1 MLSSIFPSL
10 RNVALRLRLNLV
22 SAPAAALLLGAG
34 GLTASAQTTYTCSSA
49 TPSTNCALSVSS
61 TQTTSSQSTLTVSG
75 ASGPVAT
82 VQVEL
87 EGVTTNGSQT
97 ITNAGWSL
105 QVSEFLLT
113 SPSGAEFDILGGT
126 GDGID
131 GADVNGVDSNDGLHG
146 VNITISDSAS
156 QVAPY
161 ASGNSGNFSN
171 NWPETGSYTV
181 KPSSYFGYPSQ
192 SMPLGVYGDW
202 PQSDGCSPENPDTF
216 DPPGCYGTGTAPTMS
231 GHLAGSAANGTWT
244 LTLINGFG
252 ITTPISITGW
262 NLTLTFSE
270 ATPTTTSVSSSAN
283 PTNISNS
290 VTLTATVSSS
300 GGTPT
305 GTINFT
311 ANSTTISG
319 CGAVAVSGGQ
329 AHCTTTLSQG
339 SNAIEA
345 IYTPS
350 GNFGQSSGSMTQLM
364 EVTPTHSGNTWCN
377 NNSISAPGN
386 LVGVAYPSVIDV
398 SGYAAGTTVSDVTV
412 ELEGATGP
420 AGTNAYHLLAAPG
433 GQNLDFL
440 DSGWA
445 YIQPSSPVNLTIF
458 DTAGQTP
465 NGDDAPST
473 GNYDPYDNNE
483 NGIAEDS
490 FPSSA
495 SPSVDSNIP
504 QVPGTINRAEP
515 LGGTSYT
522 NFQQA
527 FSGASANGDWALY
540 VYAGGGESET
550 INNGWC
556 ITLNVNTGVG
566 TTTTVTSTS
575 NPQTTGQSVTL
586 TATVLTQGTPAPVTS
601 GTVTFLDGNAA
612 PAGVTNNTV
621 SLNSSGQAAITT
633 SSLAEGDHVITA
645 TYNGT
650 SSDNSSYTTMTQ
662 RMNDATALYANGA
675 TISHGPTCGA
685 TYCYCNGGS
694 ISTTASYKG
703 AFTPNPS
710 IISATNLPGTISSVT
725 LGLNQYSSATDILY
739 SLESMVV
746 SPTGADLDFFS
757 NAGYSS
763 GGGSAQLGND
773 IFSDAA
779 GSPISSSVS
788 TLSPGTYKPTSFVEG
803 DPNWPEP
810 AQPYFASSSGFYT
823 LPSAI
828 TYAAPRAGGTF
839 TGQFENTNPNGNWA
853 LYMTEDDASGVASAA
868 NGWCVNFTE
877 NPATVSV
884 DLSHQG
890 DGTGTDFVQGESAAQ
905 ITTVV
910 TAGNSTGPTGDPF
923 GNNPLKVVDTLN
935 SAFTYESASGTGWSC
950 AAAGQTVTCTNDNA
964 VAQGAPYPTLTL
976 NVNVSSSAPAII
988 SNSVTVSGAGI
999 TGNSGSDTITVD
1011 PTPALSV
1018 SKSHSGAFSQGSTG
1032 QWNITVSNTAASG
1045 STSGTVTV
1053 ADTLPSGYTLASY
1066 TSSGSLWTCTGSN
1079 AVSCTATPG
1088 IAGGSSS
1095 TITLTVN
1102 VPSNSPT
1109 SVSNTALAWGGGDLT
1124 HTSSGSAAT
1133 ATDSNVTVA
1142 QVPASIT
1149 VHGGGTQTT
1158 LVSTPFATPLSVL
1171 VEDAGDVPIQGAIV
1185 TFVAPSSG
1193 PSGIFNN
1200 STVAISANT
1209 DVNGLTGVAFTAN
1222 SIPGSYSVS
1231 ASVSGVAVSA
1241 LFSLTNAQPPAFTS
1255 ASSTT
1260 FEVNLAGSFSI
1271 TTSPG
1276 FPTNAATL
1284 TISNIQNAVPG
1295 INLPSSGTGS
1305 ITISGTPTAPGT
1317 ETFTTSATNS
1327 AGLTAPPQNFTLTVV
1342 PHVSVSPS
1350 NCPTFIE
1357 STPASC
1363 TLTASGGVGVITLSV
1378 SNVQNAVP
1386 GLNVPGSGTG
1396 SIAISGTPTAAGTET
1411 FTLTATDSL
1420 GGTSVQNYTLTVN
1433 PPPNYV
1439 VTTNTDDA
1447 TGTPSNCPIPSSGTT
1462 CTLRDALAA
1471 ASQAGAGN
1479 ITFDSTVF
1487 SPSNSTAQ
1495 NTINLSNGTLNIPS
1509 NTSITGPTSGSGHT
1523 LNNPVTVAGG
1533 GGSSNFSVFT
1543 VNSGVIAASING
1555 LTISNGNTS
1564 GNGGGIDNGG
1574 TLTITGSTLSGNQ
1587 ASNGGGIDNG
1597 GTLTITGSTIS
1608 GNTASQNGGSI
1619 IDSGTLTLTGSTIS
1633 GNTASQN
1640 GGGIIINSGTLTL
1653 TGGTLSGNQA
1663 GLSGGGIVIQG
1674 GVLLLGNS
1682 IISGNTGAASAA
1694 DDIDFVS
1701 GNGYTNNGGNV
1712 VGTVN
1717 DVAANPGPI
1726 NLGALA
1732 NYGGPTQTMIPLP
1745 GSPAICAGLA
1755 SNIPAGVT
1763 TDQRGDPNTNTSYPG
1778 YPAGSPC
1785 VDAGAVQTNYSIA
1798 FTTQPPAEAAIN
1810 FPFSPAPVIGLLE
1823 SGVAQSFSSGTV
1835 VMSDSSG
1842 QLAGTLS
1849 ENLNAGSAV
1858 FNNLTVPSLF
1868 SGDTLTATLPL
1879 NPSVHITVQAATT
1892 TNIVAEIPAT
1902 LSPSSGTLSS
1912 SQLFTWKNGAGPAEY
1927 KLVVGTVP
1935 AGTGYSNVYDSGV
1948 LPATTTQ
1955 ETVTIPQNG
1964 VDIYVTLRQLVN
1976 GTWQS
1981 TVYTFTEPGATTPA
1995 TLTATVSPGPS
2006 PSSSGTLTS
2015 PATFSWNNGQGPT
2028 EYELYLGTKG
2038 AGTAN
2043 LYNSGETTATQATNV
2058 SIPSGGVTV
2067 WATLRQKI
2075 NGVWQTAPYINGAWQ
2090 TTPYTF
2096 TEPGTEQN
2104 ATLTTTPPP
2113 GAPTIQLT
2121 SPSTT
2126 FYWNN
2131 GYGPSEYLL
2140 NVGTTGKGSSDLYKG
2155 STTTNTATLQAT
2167 VSIPDD
2173 GVNVDI
2179 EFGQKVNDVWQYNYY
2194 EMAAPG
2200 SPTYAQ
2206 LSTSPTAPATV
2217 NLTSPDTTFY
2227 FIGGV
2232 GPTKYYLW
2240 LGTGTTGATQY
2251 NVYKG
2256 TASTAT
2262 SIAVTTIPD
2271 DGATIYAT
2279 LFQLFNGTWTSS
2291 SYTLTAPGSPTY
2303 ATLSAPG
2310 SNTGTTPAT
2319 LLASQQFTWT
2329 GGVGPTKYQLLLGTT
2344 GAGSSNIYKGGD
2356 TTATS
2361 VTVTIPSHGAT
2372 VYATLNEL
2380 FNGTW
2385 TSFNYTYTEP

>member
-34 GLTASAQTTYTCSSA
+34 GLSVNAQTTTSF
-49 TPSTNCALSVSS
+49 
-61 TQTTSSQSTLTVSG
+61 TSSGSSGSPAISIVNSCST
-75 ASGPVAT
+75 A
-82 VQVEL
+82 
-87 EGVTTNGSQT
+87 
-97 ITNAGWSL
+97 I
-105 QVSEFLLT
+105 T
-113 SPSGAEFDILGGT
+113 SPSITSACGSNTGFGHSTISVPSGSAGT
-126 GDGID
+126 
-131 GADVNGVDSNDGLHG
+131 VTKVVVTLNGVTSSGNGENGTPDSLSVFNTSFYLVSPGGQKFELLGCTGNSTDGDNSGTPSSGLRDY
-146 VNITISDSAS
+146 NITIEDGAAA
-156 QVAPY
+156 APDG
-161 ASGNSGNFSN
+161 SGSG
-171 NWPETGSYTV
+171 WTGGSGTNYTV
-181 KPSSYFGYPSQ
+181 KPSSYWTNGNDCA
-192 SMPLGVYGDW
+192 YGAVPINAEGLSL
-202 PQSDGCSPENPDTF
+202 PQTDGSSTLNGTFEGGASNGNWTLYVDNYDTF
-216 DPPGCYGTGTAPTMS
+216 FTESGADPITVDS
-231 GHLAGSAANGTWT
+231 WT
-244 LTLINGFG
+244 LA
-252 ITTPISITGW
+252 
-262 NLTLTFSE
+262 LTYNVT
-270 ATPTTTSVSSSAN
+270 ASVSTSTAISSGTN
-283 PTNISNS
+283 PSNS
-290 VTLTATVSSS
+290 GSSVTFTATVSSTSTVDVGTVTFTSNGNTISCTQGTAIAVSNGQAQCTTSFTQGQYAIGASYS
-300 GGTPT
+300 GGTGFLSSST
-305 GTINFT
+305 
-311 ANSTTISG
+311 NSDVSQLVEGLTS
-319 CGAVAVSGGQ
+319 SGGTDTF
-329 AHCTTTLSQG
+329 CNTGSIPLGYETT
-339 SNAIEA
+339 
-345 IYTPS
+345 
-350 GNFGQSSGSMTQLM
+350 
-364 EVTPTHSGNTWCN
+364 
-377 NNSISAPGN
+377 SI
-386 LVGVAYPSVIDV
+386 YPSIIKVT
-398 SGYAAGTTVSDVTV
+398 GFPGQTVSNVEVKLLDVTGKV
-412 ELEGATGP
+412 TGS
-420 AGTNAYHLLAAPG
+420 HLLVSPD
-433 GQNLDFL
+433 GQHNLDFL
-440 DSGWA
+440 DNAFNESDSTTGAWLNF
-445 YIQPSSPVNLTIF
+445 Y
-458 DTAGQTP
+458 DTAGAYP
-465 NGDDAPST
+465 NTT
-473 GNYDPYDNNE
+473 GTTGPPDN
-483 NGIAEDS
+483 
-490 FPSSA
+490 SSA
-495 SPSVDSNIP
+495 SPANYVASDEDSVETIFPSSGAHAVDSAVP
-504 QVPGTINRAEP
+504 QVPGTINYGYNNENP
-515 LGGTSYT
+515 DETYGPVTETFGS
-522 NFQQA
+522 N
-527 FSGASANGDWALY
+527 FSGATADGDWALY
-540 VYAGGGESET
+540 PYENFADNENIAGG
-550 INNGWC
+550 WC
-556 ITLNVNTGVG
+556 VDLTVNTGVA
-566 TTTTVTSTS
+566 TTTTVTSS
-575 NPQTTGQSVTL
+575 QNPQLTGQSVTL
-586 TATVLTQGTPAPVTS
+586 TATVTANGSPVIS
-601 GTVTFLDGNAA
+601 GGTVTFLENGVAPPGTVGGNNVVTLNGSGKATFTTA
-612 PAGVTNNTV
+612 P
-621 SLNSSGQAAITT
+621 LP
-633 SSLAEGDHVITA
+633 EGDSLFVVE
-645 TYNGT
+645 YSGD
-650 SSDNSSYTTMTQ
+650 SSDNASQSTFTQ
-662 RMNDATALYANGA
+662 RANDNTTLYANGA

-685 TYCYCNGGS
+685 TYCYCNGGAV
-694 ISTTASYKG
+694 STNSSYKG

-710 IISATNLPGTISSVT
+710 IISATNLPGTISSVS

-746 SPTGADLDFFS
+746 SPTAADLDFFS

-763 GGGSAQLGND
+763 GGGSAQLGNY

-999 TGNSGSDTITVD
+999 TSNSGSDTITVD

-1171 VEDAGDVPIQGAIV
+1171 VEDAGDVPIQGAMV

-1284 TISNIQNAVPG
+1284 TVSNIQNAVPG

-1317 ETFTTSATNS
+1317 ETFTIMATNS

-1587 ASNGGGIDNG
+1587 ASNGGAIDN
-1597 GTLTITGSTIS
+1597 
-1608 GNTASQNGGSI
+1608 
-1619 IDSGTLTLTGSTIS
+1619 SGTLTTTGSTIS

-1981 TVYTFTEPGATTPA
+1981 TVYTFTEPGATTPD

-2155 STTTNTATLQAT
+2155 SAATNTATLQAT

-2194 EMAAPG
+2194 EMPAPG

-2206 LSTSPTAPATV
+2206 LSTSPTAPATT

-2232 GPTKYYLW
+2232 GPTEYYLW

-2251 NVYKG
+2251 NVYEG

-2262 SIAVTTIPD
+2262 SVTVTTIPD

-2279 LFQLFNGTWTSS
+2279 LFQLFNGKWTSS

-2303 ATLSAPG
+2303 AVLSAPG
-2310 SNTGTTPAT
+2310 SNTGTTPPT

-2344 GAGSSNIYKGGD
+2344 GAGSSNLYKGAD

-2361 VTVTIPSHGAT
+2361 VTVTIPQHGAT
-2372 VYATLNEL
+2372 VYATLNQL